1 MISLLKNDLRQ
12 EGEAILI
19 LVKVGGVVEWCELFQ
34 LSYAYKLLAS

>member
-19 LVKVGGVVEWCELFQ
+19 LVKVGVVEWCELFQ
-34 LSYAYKLLAS
+34 LSYAYKLPAS